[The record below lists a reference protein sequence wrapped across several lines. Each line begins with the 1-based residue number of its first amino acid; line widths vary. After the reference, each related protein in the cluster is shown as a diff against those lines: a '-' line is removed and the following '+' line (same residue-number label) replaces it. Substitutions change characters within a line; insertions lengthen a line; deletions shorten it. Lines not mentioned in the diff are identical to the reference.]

1 MCPKPLGPHPTHAA
15 RVRSPVIGH
24 FLNNTVPF
32 SEKLTVLV
40 MAPPVIREYL
50 GKNVDYFAAV
60 GALATAYCVFK
71 LLRSLWNGL
80 SVFVLARALG
90 LGVNLRRMG
99 SWAGRRRVKSACVL
113 TMYGVIQLQ
122 VIH

>member
-32 SEKLTVLV
+32 SAKLTVLV

-99 SWAGRRRVKSACVL
+99 SWAGRVHVYSRW
-113 TMYGVIQLQ
+113 VIQLQ
-122 VIH
+122 VIVILSH

>member
-1 MCPKPLGPHPTHAA
+1 
-15 RVRSPVIGH
+15 
-24 FLNNTVPF
+24 
-32 SEKLTVLV
+32 

-60 GALATAYCVFK
+60 GAVATAYCVFK
-71 LLRSLWNGL
+71 LLRSLWNGF

-99 SWAGRRRVKSACVL
+99 SWAGRVHVYQVGPTYSDLSHSFIPIAIHNESMTDSLSLTFFGLGIVL
-113 TMYGVIQLQ
+113 SYI
-122 VIH
+122 